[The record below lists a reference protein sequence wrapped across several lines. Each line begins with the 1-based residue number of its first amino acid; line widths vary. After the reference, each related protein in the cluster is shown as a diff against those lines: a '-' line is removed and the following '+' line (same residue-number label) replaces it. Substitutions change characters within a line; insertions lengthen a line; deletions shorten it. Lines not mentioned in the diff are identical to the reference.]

1 MLRNIRLMTLLMVCG
16 WAATTVPARAQHFE
30 QISGSLTQIAAGRAE
45 VWGLNG
51 SEVFRFD
58 ASTKTFNHISG
69 SLVQIAVGGGS
80 LLQRDQVWGVNAA
93 GTVYRFNFSTNAFTR
108 MPGNLK
114 QIAVGKGN
122 ADTINPDNCHAYEVW
137 GIGPGP
143 NGDGEGNVWRYNFC
157 SSSFDNIQNPH
168 PFNTPVTQIAVGD
181 SNVWANDELFPSEY
195 INGGWFQSPNWARFD
210 QIAVGVD
217 EDVWGMVPFGGPD
230 TPDTLVRILPGTG
243 SPDAPQSL
251 EQICIVVC
259 QSGGP
264 TPVLVATGGEGTWVV
279 YYAAP
284 NFEIARYTNLGSE
297 QPVIKGSVFSW
308 LGGTGSVVQ
317 VAVGSGAGVWV
328 ITKRVTFGRG
338 SNYQVWAYVRP

>member
-1 MLRNIRLMTLLMVCG
+1 MLRDIRLMAFLMLCG

-30 QISGSLTQIAAGRAE
+30 QIPGSLTQIAAGRAE

-58 ASTKTFNHISG
+58 SSSKKFNQISG

-93 GTVYRFNFSTNAFTR
+93 GTVYRFDFSKNAFAR
-108 MPGNLK
+108 MPGKLN

-137 GIGPGP
+137 GIGPDGP
-143 NGDGEGNVWRYNFC
+143 NPGGNPWRYNFC
-157 SSSFDNIQNPH
+157 SSSFENIQTPIYNPI
-168 PFNTPVTQIAVGD
+168 TQIAVGD
-181 SNVWANDELFPSEY
+181 SNVWVSNDTSLVSEY
-195 INGGWFQSPNWARFD
+195 INGGWRMNDHSWSGFE

-217 EDVWGMVPFGGPD
+217 EDVWGITSDNGG
-230 TPDTLVRILPGTG
+230 TLVRFDPGLG
-243 SPDAPQSL
+243 VFF
-251 EQICIVVC
+251 QICIAVC

-264 TPVLVATGGEGTWVV
+264 SPVLVATGGEGTWVV
-279 YYAAP
+279 YYEAP

-297 QPVIKGSVFSW
+297 EPVVQGSVFSW

-328 ITKRVTFGRG
+328 ITKRLILRSGY
-338 SNYQVWAYVRP
+338 NYQVWAYVRP